1 MFKRPSNRNFNE
13 LRNISLEANF
23 SPYAEGSCFAK
34 FGNTHVLCTASVESK
49 LPLWIR
55 NSGKGWITAE
65 YGMLPRST
73 HSRMDREVT
82 KGKPSGRTQEIQR
95 LIGRSLRSVVNL
107 GKLAEFQIKVDCD
120 VIQADGGTRTASIT
134 GAWVALY
141 QAINFL
147 LKSGKLSENPIID
160 QVAAISCGICENQ
173 ELIDLD
179 YEEDS
184 SAETDGNQNKEIK
197 ELKDQLLR
205 SLAESENL
213 RKRTIKEIA
222 DAKKYSHIYFIRDLV
237 SSVDNLQRAL
247 EAVPDDK
254 SQLSEPIKN
263 LVIGL
268 EIVEKEIL
276 NTFEKHSL
284 KQINPLGEKFDYNLH
299 QAMFEVPTNEKE
311 PGYVVE
317 VSQKGYILHDR
328 LVRPAMVGISKK
340 SEEDTTEQNNK
351 ENEKK

>member
-1 MFKRPSNRNFNE
+1 MSKNKVTSKTDNKDENYLEENT
-13 LRNISLEANF
+13 NIDQDT
-23 SPYAEGSCFAK
+23 
-34 FGNTHVLCTASVESK
+34 NTGEVYVDKNGDEDISVEQ
-49 LPLWIR
+49 
-55 NSGKGWITAE
+55 TVE
-65 YGMLPRST
+65 
-73 HSRMDREVT
+73 
-82 KGKPSGRTQEIQR
+82 
-95 LIGRSLRSVVNL
+95 
-107 GKLAEFQIKVDCD
+107 
-120 VIQADGGTRTASIT
+120 
-134 GAWVALY
+134 
-141 QAINFL
+141 
-147 LKSGKLSENPIID
+147 
-160 QVAAISCGICENQ
+160 
-173 ELIDLD
+173 
-179 YEEDS
+179 
-184 SAETDGNQNKEIK
+184 NQNKEIK

-317 VSQKGYILHDR
+317 VTQKGYILHDR

-340 SEEDTTEQNNK
+340 SEEVTTEQNNK

>member
-1 MFKRPSNRNFNE
+1 VKSKTDNKDENYLEENT
-13 LRNISLEANF
+13 NIDQDT
-23 SPYAEGSCFAK
+23 
-34 FGNTHVLCTASVESK
+34 NTGEVYVDKNGDEDISVEQ
-49 LPLWIR
+49 
-55 NSGKGWITAE
+55 TVE
-65 YGMLPRST
+65 
-73 HSRMDREVT
+73 
-82 KGKPSGRTQEIQR
+82 
-95 LIGRSLRSVVNL
+95 
-107 GKLAEFQIKVDCD
+107 
-120 VIQADGGTRTASIT
+120 
-134 GAWVALY
+134 
-141 QAINFL
+141 
-147 LKSGKLSENPIID
+147 
-160 QVAAISCGICENQ
+160 
-173 ELIDLD
+173 
-179 YEEDS
+179 
-184 SAETDGNQNKEIK
+184 NQNKEIK

-299 QAMFEVPTNEKE
+299 QAMFEVPTNDKE
-311 PGYVVE
+311 PGYIVE
-317 VSQKGYILHDR
+317 VSQKGYLLHDR

-340 SEEDTTEQNNK
+340 SEEDATEQNNK

>member
-1 MFKRPSNRNFNE
+1 MSKNNVKSKTDNKDENTLEENTNIDPDTNSGEVNVDE
-13 LRNISLEANF
+13 DIDENISV
-23 SPYAEGSCFAK
+23 K
-34 FGNTHVLCTASVESK
+34 
-49 LPLWIR
+49 
-55 NSGKGWITAE
+55 
-65 YGMLPRST
+65 
-73 HSRMDREVT
+73 
-82 KGKPSGRTQEIQR
+82 Q
-95 LIGRSLRSVVNL
+95 
-107 GKLAEFQIKVDCD
+107 KV
-120 VIQADGGTRTASIT
+120 
-134 GAWVALY
+134 
-141 QAINFL
+141 
-147 LKSGKLSENPIID
+147 
-160 QVAAISCGICENQ
+160 ENQ
-173 ELIDLD
+173 NI
-179 YEEDS
+179 
-184 SAETDGNQNKEIK
+184 EIK

-317 VSQKGYILHDR
+317 VSQKGYLLHDR

-340 SEEDTTEQNNK
+340 SEEETTEQNNK
-351 ENEKK
+351 KNEQK